1 MDNTASLQIIQNNS
15 QVLQYSLSMCSVTD
29 DYFQIQKFTKQKY
42 YLQLVFTQSKYTV
55 ININSDSVVKH
66 NGGPKLY
73 YVQID
78 IKYFPARG
86 VQNRY

>member
-1 MDNTASLQIIQNNS
+1 
-15 QVLQYSLSMCSVTD
+15 MCSVKD
-29 DYFQIQKFTKQKY
+29 NFRFQKLKKQKY

-66 NGGPKLY
+66 NDGPKLY

-78 IKYFPARG
+78 IKYFPAP
-86 VQNRY
+86 